1 MLKENSV
8 SDVSR
13 YTTILITATN

>member
-1 MLKENSV
+1 MEKIQNHV

-13 YTTILITATN
+13 YTHVKKTTR